1 MDYVQPD
8 FYRFNEDSLKL
19 VTRVESTL
27 SKASHVL
34 DVGAGCG
41 IIGIEL
47 ALRINIGELHLLEV
61 QQDFL
66 PFIETN
72 LNSFVPQQKCVVTI
86 SSFSQFHAPH
96 KFELI
101 LCNPPYYLPGR
112 GQSNKNLKRGICR
125 SFQIDSWTD
134 LLTLFEESLA
144 PSGKAWVV
152 IKNDKT
158 ILELIEY
165 ELKGR
170 GLSVVFEESSDLV
183 FVSFYL
189 DV

>member
-72 LNSFVPQQKCVVTI
+72 LNSFVLQQKCVVTI
-86 SSFSQFHAPH
+86 
-96 KFELI
+96 
-101 LCNPPYYLPGR
+101 
-112 GQSNKNLKRGICR
+112 
-125 SFQIDSWTD
+125 
-134 LLTLFEESLA
+134 
-144 PSGKAWVV
+144 
-152 IKNDKT
+152 
-158 ILELIEY
+158 
-165 ELKGR
+165 
-170 GLSVVFEESSDLV
+170 
-183 FVSFYL
+183 
-189 DV
+189 